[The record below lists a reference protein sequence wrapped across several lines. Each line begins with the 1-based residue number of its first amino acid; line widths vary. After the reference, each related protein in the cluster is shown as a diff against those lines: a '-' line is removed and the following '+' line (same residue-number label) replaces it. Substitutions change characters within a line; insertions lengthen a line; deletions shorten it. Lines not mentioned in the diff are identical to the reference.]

1 MINWDRCNES
11 CNNLDDTSSR
21 TSASNKTK
29 DVNLGVFNMITRT
42 NESKTLI
49 KYISFK
55 CKCKFI
61 GRKCIQI
68 KSGMKN
74 CVDVSANIRKN
85 IFVCEKIYIWN
96 LSTCTCENGKYLESI
111 IGDSEIT
118 CDEIIEATK
127 TIRTKKIRQKPF

>member
-1 MINWDRCNES
+1 
-11 CNNLDDTSSR
+11 
-21 TSASNKTK
+21 
-29 DVNLGVFNMITRT
+29 
-42 NESKTLI
+42 
-49 KYISFK
+49 
-55 CKCKFI
+55 
-61 GRKCIQI
+61 
-68 KSGMKN
+68 MKN

-127 TIRTKKIRQKPF
+127 PFEQKKFDRNRSNKKYKFSCFTHFFINYHAVIDNCYIV